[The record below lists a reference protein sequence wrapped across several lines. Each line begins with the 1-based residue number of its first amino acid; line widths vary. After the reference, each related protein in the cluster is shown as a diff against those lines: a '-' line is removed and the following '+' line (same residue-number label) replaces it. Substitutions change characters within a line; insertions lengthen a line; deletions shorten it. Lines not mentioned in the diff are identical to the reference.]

1 MEMIIVAL
9 WFLGG
14 IGLLVV
20 DASHRARHPFSV
32 RLLVIAL
39 WPFLVVITVVMW
51 SFQVVSSK
59 RVR

>member
-1 MEMIIVAL
+1 MEVIIVAL

-20 DASHRARHPFSV
+20 DASHRARHPFSTKV
-32 RLLVIAL
+32 LVL
-39 WPFLVVITVVMW
+39 VFWPFLVIITVVMW
-51 SFQVVSSK
+51 FFQIVSSK